1 MTRNKELE
9 AVLEPKEGEEV
20 VLYEVL
26 DKDIKPP
33 SAKTR
38 SHRKDSQSEQ
48 CDEVSP
54 VIVNDLIGA
63 YFQITASCLINAP
76 STLLTLGRARKF
88 IPPPWYKGWGGG
100 EFFPKGKDV
109 ILTSYRVPVSHST
122 QELKSY
128 HFLTGTDN

>member
-1 MTRNKELE
+1 M
-9 AVLEPKEGEEV
+9 LEPKEGEEV

-54 VIVNDLIGA
+54 VIVNDLISA

-88 IPPPWYKGWGGG
+88 IPPPWYKGWGGLG
-100 EFFPKGKDV
+100 
-109 ILTSYRVPVSHST
+109 ILPLPGVFDMLQYFKRILPLMES
-122 QELKSY
+122 
-128 HFLTGTDN
+128 N

>member
-100 EFFPKGKDV
+100 WVGMEPLPGVFDMLQYFKR
-109 ILTSYRVPVSHST
+109 ILP
-122 QELKSY
+122 
-128 HFLTGTDN
+128 

>member
-1 MTRNKELE
+1 M
-9 AVLEPKEGEEV
+9 LEPKEGEEV

-38 SHRKDSQSEQ
+38 SHRKDSHSEQ

-54 VIVNDLIGA
+54 VIVNDLISA

-88 IPPPWYKGWGGG
+88 IPPPWYKGWGGLG
-100 EFFPKGKDV
+100 
-109 ILTSYRVPVSHST
+109 ILPLPGVFDMLQYFKRILPLMES
-122 QELKSY
+122 
-128 HFLTGTDN
+128 N

>member
-26 DKDIKPP
+26 DKDIKRP

-54 VIVNDLIGA
+54 VIVNDLISS
-63 YFQITASCLINAP
+63 YFQITASCLIIAP

-88 IPPPWYKGWGGG
+88 IPPPWYKGWGGVG
-100 EFFPKGKDV
+100 MEPLFDMLQYFKR
-109 ILTSYRVPVSHST
+109 ILPLMES
-122 QELKSY
+122 
-128 HFLTGTDN
+128 N

>member
-100 EFFPKGKDV
+100 WWVGMEPLPGVFDMLQYFKR
-109 ILTSYRVPVSHST
+109 ILPLMES
-122 QELKSY
+122 
-128 HFLTGTDN
+128 N

>member
-9 AVLEPKEGEEV
+9 AVLEPKEGEV

-38 SHRKDSQSEQ
+38 SNRKDSHSEQ

-54 VIVNDLIGA
+54 VTINDLISA
-63 YFQITASCLINAP
+63 YFQISASCLINAP
-76 STLLTLGRARKF
+76 ATLLTFYEMPLSTKRA
-88 IPPPWYKGWGGG
+88 
-100 EFFPKGKDV
+100 
-109 ILTSYRVPVSHST
+109 
-122 QELKSY
+122 
-128 HFLTGTDN
+128 

>member
-38 SHRKDSQSEQ
+38 SHRKDSHSEQ

-54 VIVNDLIGA
+54 VIVNDLISS
-63 YFQITASCLINAP
+63 YFQITASCLIIAP

-100 EFFPKGKDV
+100 GVGMEPLFDMLQYFKR
-109 ILTSYRVPVSHST
+109 ILPLMES
-122 QELKSY
+122 
-128 HFLTGTDN
+128 N